1 MTRGQSTRKMVDYF
15 PMFSCGSSIGS
26 FWKHAIFLFLA
37 LRVGDFVNL
46 AAGLWFVPKYI
57 SPQELGAVLPVTTF
71 ATFLS
76 LPVFAFAMTVMRE
89 SAHLSAL
96 GERGKLKTLLRGV
109 FIVIAVLAALSL
121 VGAALAIPRFLTAMR
136 VPDAL
141 VGFLVVAAA
150 FLGCIA
156 PVYSDALQSLR
167 KFNALGLIEII
178 GSLARFAVLAITMPL
193 RALAGYFAGQTLP
206 PLVRMAGSVF
216 ALRRDLSVPAA
227 PYWSRPIVRKIA
239 LIFIGILAYQIAPM
253 LAGLLEQSVIRTH
266 LSDFD
271 SAGFY
276 MISRFSDFLYYLTF
290 PLLLVMFPYTA
301 NASETGKSTR
311 PFVLSCSLL
320 TLGAAVLM
328 MVVYHF
334 FGRELLALLP
344 HGADYAA
351 LATFMPFL
359 VLITALTACQTFYT
373 NAEVSAGR
381 FGFLGWFI
389 PVNAAYSLALSTLAE
404 TITSLRTMLVW
415 MAALAA
421 LRFVLALGFMC
432 RAHRTGTRRSA
443 NCR

>member
-1 MTRGQSTRKMVDYF
+1 
-15 PMFSCGSSIGS
+15 
-26 FWKHAIFLFLA
+26 
-37 LRVGDFVNL
+37 
-46 AAGLWFVPKYI
+46 
-57 SPQELGAVLPVTTF
+57 
-71 ATFLS
+71 
-76 LPVFAFAMTVMRE
+76 
-89 SAHLSAL
+89 
-96 GERGKLKTLLRGV
+96 
-109 FIVIAVLAALSL
+109 
-121 VGAALAIPRFLTAMR
+121 
-136 VPDAL
+136 
-141 VGFLVVAAA
+141 
-150 FLGCIA
+150 
-156 PVYSDALQSLR
+156 
-167 KFNALGLIEII
+167 
-178 GSLARFAVLAITMPL
+178 
-193 RALAGYFAGQTLP
+193 
-206 PLVRMAGSVF
+206 MAGSVF

>member
-15 PMFSCGSSIGS
+15 PMFSRGSSIGS

-96 GERGKLKTLLRGV
+96 DERGKLKTLLRGV

-206 PLVRMAGSVF
+206 PLVRM
-216 ALRRDLSVPAA
+216 
-227 PYWSRPIVRKIA
+227 IA
-239 LIFIGILAYQIAPM
+239 LTFIGILAYQIAPM

-344 HGADYAA
+344 HGADYAT

-381 FGFLGWFI
+381 FGFLGWFL
-389 PVNAAYSLALSTLAE
+389 PVNAAYSLALFTLAG